1 MTCPHGNSY
10 PPECVQCAH
19 DNGWNLAL
27 EEAAKVAETYAATQD
42 GVAKDKALDAPMSS
56 LAHEDLA
63 YAGRAVAR
71 AIRALKS
78 TIDPHRNQSP
88 QPRLYTLEEVEKAL
102 QATVDAVHPKVEA
115 ALGYTPAL
123 GISVLVVE
131 AFRAALEGK

>member
-27 EEAAKVAETYAATQD
+27 EEAAKVAEGHWDVAA
-42 GVAKDKALDAPMSS
+42 AA
-56 LAHEDLA
+56 
-63 YAGRAVAR
+63 

-88 QPRLYTLEEVEKAL
+88 QPRLYTLEEVERAL